1 MSLKIEMSLGS
12 DHTSFHIKKLPPCEC
27 TNVHANDRYYH
38 SAALSNQIS
47 CICLHMRVPVRLK
60 NERNWRRALSRV
72 IPSNSTRS
80 DRCRVL
86 MLTCRNSA
94 LWQRCKCCNNV
105 LSLFWPFG
113 RHSSINPTVWS
124 SRDMCVN

>member
-12 DHTSFHIKKLPPCEC
+12 GHTSFHIKKLPPGEC

-60 NERNWRRALSRV
+60 NDRNW
-72 IPSNSTRS
+72 
-80 DRCRVL
+80 
-86 MLTCRNSA
+86 
-94 LWQRCKCCNNV
+94 
-105 LSLFWPFG
+105 
-113 RHSSINPTVWS
+113 
-124 SRDMCVN
+124 